1 MFLCNEK
8 REILPERSLQ
18 LHLHAL
24 SKSMSCCA
32 VERLCV
38 YLLSSRT
45 ITEYESQVIWS
56 QRTDMEKAAKLL
68 QVVLK
73 KGRNACLLFFDSL
86 EKCCQ
91 CPPQLERVTGLPERR
106 RTNTAPTY
114 VINISHSNLSNCII
128 GDGNFQG
135 VTTCI
140 QQPQSMG
147 SEDARHETMG
157 GNVTSDHQRA
167 VQACPDPELQRS
179 VQVYGSQLQYV
190 IIGDNN
196 NLQAEDT
203 PEEEDGEE
211 EELINKSN

>member
-1 MFLCNEK
+1 MLQCNEK
-8 REILPERSLQ
+8 GEILPERSLQ
-18 LHLHAL
+18 LQLHAL

-32 VERLCV
+32 VERLSV

-45 ITEYESQVIWS
+45 ITEYDSQVIWS

-73 KGRNACLLFFDSL
+73 KGRNACVLFFDAL

-91 CPPQLERVTGLPERR
+91 CPQQFERVTGLPERR

-128 GDGNFQG
+128 GDGNFQ
-135 VTTCI
+135 
-140 QQPQSMG
+140 
-147 SEDARHETMG
+147 ETMG

-179 VQVYGSQLQYV
+179 VQIYRSQLQYV

-196 NLQAEDT
+196 NLQVEDI
-203 PEEEDGEE
+203 PELEEGEE
-211 EELINKSN
+211 EKLIHESN

>member
-1 MFLCNEK
+1 MLQCNEK
-8 REILPERSLQ
+8 REILPERSLR

-24 SKSMSCCA
+24 SKSMSCRV

-56 QRTDMEKAAKLL
+56 QRTDMQKAAKLL
-68 QVVLK
+68 QVILM
-73 KGRNACLLFFDSL
+73 KGRDACLHFFDSL

-91 CPPQLERVTGLPERR
+91 CPPQVERVTGLPER

-140 QQPQSMG
+140 QQPQRMG
-147 SEDARHETMG
+147 SEDSRHETMG
-157 GNVTSDHQRA
+157 GNTTSDHQRA
-167 VQACPDPELQRS
+167 AQAWPDPELQRS

-196 NLQAEDT
+196 NLQVEDT
-203 PEEEDGEE
+203 PEEEEGEE
-211 EELINKSN
+211 EELINESN

>member
-1 MFLCNEK
+1 
-8 REILPERSLQ
+8 
-18 LHLHAL
+18 
-24 SKSMSCCA
+24 
-32 VERLCV
+32 
-38 YLLSSRT
+38 
-45 ITEYESQVIWS
+45 
-56 QRTDMEKAAKLL
+56 MEKAAKLL

-91 CPPQLERVTGLPERR
+91 CPPQFERVTCLPER

-135 VTTCI
+135 VPTCI

-167 VQACPDPELQRS
+167 VQACPDPELQRR

-196 NLQAEDT
+196 DLQAEDT
-203 PEEEDGEE
+203 PEEDDGEE
-211 EELINKSN
+211 EELINESN